1 KGAYIMTRRTTTTGI
16 ALASAACLALAAC
29 SSSSS
34 PSKSSSGG
42 TGGAQTALVIEDA
55 TASTAYTNNFN
66 PFDAGDF
73 VLSENTASFM
83 FEPLMM
89 INTLKSTQ
97 APIPWLAQKFD
108 WTNNGKTLT
117 ISLNP
122 NAKWS
127 DGSALTSADVAFTY
141 QMVTTAKNSAMNLQ
155 GIPAA
160 ASITEPSATQVVI
173 NYATSESA

>member
-1 KGAYIMTRRTTTTGI
+1 MTRRTTTTGMT
-16 ALASAACLALAAC
+16 LAAAACLALAAC
-29 SSSSS
+29 SSSGS
-34 PSKSSSGG
+34 PSGGSSSGG
-42 TGGAQTALVIEDA
+42 GGGSSQTALVIEDA

-73 VLSENTASFM
+73 VLSENTVSFM
-83 FEPLMM
+83 YEPLMM